1 MKIDIV
7 KPEMEMY
14 SGSIKSATFPG
25 AEGSFGVLKDH
36 APLISTLQ
44 KGEIEVVDEND
55 MEKSFQINGG
65 VVEVLD
71 NKIIVLAE

>member
-14 SGSIKSATFPG
+14 SGNITSAKFPG
-25 AEGSFGVLKDH
+25 TEGSFGILKNH
-36 APLISTLQ
+36 APLICTLQ
-44 KGEIEVVDEND
+44 QGQIEIVEESGMGKTFDV
-55 MEKSFQINGG
+55 NGG

>member
-14 SGSIKSATFPG
+14 SGTIKSATFPG
-25 AEGSFGVLKDH
+25 TEGSFGVLKDH

-44 KGEIEVVDEND
+44 KGEIEVVDEDD